1 MVYENNIWVQ
11 PHPAHSPD
19 LNPIEHVWKAM
30 KAILR
35 RKYPDLHLL
44 KNKLEDIELGEAA
57 LKEVGIVDRGYR
69 PAGRFHATAYE
80 GCAESTGV
88 VYKILKLRIRHSRP
102 SISPKIKRN
111 LAASGFAQM

>member
-1 MVYENNIWVQ
+1 MKEGVFFLQDNAKIHVSKAAKEWFIENNIWVQ

-44 KNKLEDIELGEAA
+44 KNNEQDIAIVVAA
-57 LKEVGIVDRGYR
+57 LKD
-69 PAGRFHATAYE
+69 T
-80 GCAESTGV
+80 
-88 VYKILKLRIRHSRP
+88 
-102 SISPKIKRN
+102 
-111 LAASGFAQM
+111 